1 MIKLFGWKVYLGRNN
16 LHKVSFI
23 LSR

>member
-1 MIKLFGWKVYLGRNN
+1 MIKLFGWKVYLGRND